1 MVYIYAGDILSDNIT
16 CLNKDRC
23 DYKKP
28 ILTHLITITGSDDM
42 IDAYRDETRSTIN
55 KTH

>member
-1 MVYIYAGDILSDNIT
+1 MIT
-16 CLNKDRC
+16 N
-23 DYKKP
+23 KP

-42 IDAYRDETRSTIN
+42 IDSYRDETRSTIN